1 MIDAETSSAYIAV
14 RDDASLLSVN
24 EREFVREARTDG
36 RSRNQRRPVQLQ
48 LSRDLDRAVAT
59 VRWGHTR
66 VTAHLSGD
74 LVPPQNP
81 DRPQEGWV
89 VLSVDMSPAASTSYR
104 SAAPLTSGGAGGS
117 SSTAAA
123 TSTGAPSVDR
133 FQRQKLNPILRAI
146 ERSVQAAI
154 DVEALCV
161 GEFVWKL
168 QLSVTILQD
177 DGNCLDASVLAAIAS
192 LRHYRQPAVD
202 ANSSPPKINAAKEPI
217 PLPLHVIPLSITFG
231 VIVADEKSSSSSSPS
246 QQLIFLVDPTHKEEL
261 CSKGTFSIAVTVF
274 GELCWI
280 DYAGD
285 ELHLEDLK
293 ACHDTAF
300 QLLPELGK
308 QVDKALHD
316 ADEKAL
322 HERMMELQTEL
333 PPMPTTIPQVPFFVE
348 ADEADV
354 LPPTDQEEE
363 EYRRKALDYN
373 LGHIATK
380 VKETS
385 SKRPSRAAAQSSQ
398 LLQAMLKSVSAV
410 AADVETG
417 ITHDNNPPPPPSA
430 TKAVAAKLPP
440 ATHSAQPA
448 ASAPTP
454 TTPSAAPATVPV
466 VAALSD
472 DEEEE
477 PMQLKSEFQAVVSK
491 HEPPG
496 GGATAAGNDD
506 EDDEVDDLAA
516 AIKSKRKKKSK
527 K

>member
-1 MIDAETSSAYIAV
+1 MIDAESSSAYIAV
-14 RDDASLLSVN
+14 RDDATLLSVN

-36 RSRNQRRPVQLQ
+36 RSRHQRRPVRLQ
-48 LSRDLDRAVAT
+48 LSRDADRAVAT

-66 VTAHLSGD
+66 VTAHMSGD

-104 SAAPLTSGGAGGS
+104 SAAPLTSGGNNNAADRGGS
-117 SSTAAA
+117 SS
-123 TSTGAPSVDR
+123 SGGPSVDR

-161 GEFVWKL
+161 GELVWKL

-177 DGNCLDASVLAAIAS
+177 DGNCLDAAVLAAIAS

-202 ANSSPPKINAAKEPI
+202 ANSSPPKINLAKEPI
-217 PLPLHVIPLSITFG
+217 PLPLRVIPLAITFG
-231 VIVADEKSSSSSSPS
+231 VVLASDEKSSSSSSK
-246 QQLIFLVDPTHKEEL
+246 LIFLVDPTHKEEL

-274 GELCWI
+274 GELCWL

-308 QVDKALHD
+308 QVDKALQD

-322 HERMMELQTEL
+322 HERMLELQTEL
-333 PPMPTTIPQVPFFVE
+333 PPLPTTIPQVPFFVE
-348 ADEADV
+348 AEEAAV
-354 LPPTDQEEE
+354 VEPTDQEEE

-380 VKETS
+380 IKETS
-385 SKRPSRAAAQSSQ
+385 SKTPNRAAARSSQ
-398 LLQAMLKSVSAV
+398 LLQAMLKSVSVVTA
-410 AADVETG
+410 AADDVAET
-417 ITHDNNPPPPPSA
+417 TSDDPPPVA
-430 TKAVAAKLPP
+430 KQAEKAKVA
-440 ATHSAQPA
+440 PA
-448 ASAPTP
+448 AHKAQVKDKAGP
-454 TTPSAAPATVPV
+454 TTPKPPPAAAP
-466 VAALSD
+466 SDDD

-477 PMQLKSEFQAVVSK
+477 PMQLKSEFQAVASS
-491 HEPPG
+491 EPS
-496 GGATAAGNDD
+496 GAVV
-506 EDDEVDDLAA
+506 DEVDDLAA
-516 AIKSKRKKKSK
+516 AIKPKRKKKSSK

>member
-1 MIDAETSSAYIAV
+1 MIDAESSSAYIAV

-24 EREFVREARTDG
+24 EREFVREARSDG
-36 RSRNQRRPVQLQ
+36 RSRHQRRPVRLQ
-48 LSRDLDRAVAT
+48 LSRDADRAVAT

-66 VTAHLSGD
+66 VTANMSGD

-104 SAAPLTSGGAGGS
+104 SAAPLTSGGNNAADRGGAS
-117 SSTAAA
+117 SS
-123 TSTGAPSVDR
+123 GGPSVDR

-161 GEFVWKL
+161 GELVWKL

-177 DGNCLDASVLAAIAS
+177 DGNCLDAAVLAAIAS

-202 ANSSPPKINAAKEPI
+202 ANSSPPKINPAKEPI
-217 PLPLHVIPLSITFG
+217 PLPLHVIPLAITFG
-231 VIVADEKSSSSSSPS
+231 VVLASDEKSSSSS
-246 QQLIFLVDPTHKEEL
+246 QLIFLVDPTHKEEL

-274 GELCWI
+274 GELCWL

-308 QVDKALHD
+308 QVDKALED

-322 HERMMELQTEL
+322 HERMLELQTEL
-333 PPMPTTIPQVPFFVE
+333 PPLPSTIPQVPFFVE
-348 ADEADV
+348 AEEATV
-354 LPPTDQEEE
+354 VEPTDQEEE

-385 SKRPSRAAAQSSQ
+385 SKTPNRAAAHSSQ
-398 LLQAMLKSVSAV
+398 LLQAMLKSVS
-410 AADVETG
+410 
-417 ITHDNNPPPPPSA
+417 
-430 TKAVAAKLPP
+430 
-440 ATHSAQPA
+440 
-448 ASAPTP
+448 
-454 TTPSAAPATVPV
+454 V
-466 VAALSD
+466 VAAADDVAETTSDDPPPVSKQAEKAKFSSAAHKAQARDKAGPKTPKPPPAAAPNDD

-477 PMQLKSEFQAVVSK
+477 PMQLKSEFQAMASS
-491 HEPPG
+491 EPPG
-496 GGATAAGNDD
+496 AVV
-506 EDDEVDDLAA
+506 DEVDDLAA
-516 AIKSKRKKKSK
+516 AIKPKRKKKSSK